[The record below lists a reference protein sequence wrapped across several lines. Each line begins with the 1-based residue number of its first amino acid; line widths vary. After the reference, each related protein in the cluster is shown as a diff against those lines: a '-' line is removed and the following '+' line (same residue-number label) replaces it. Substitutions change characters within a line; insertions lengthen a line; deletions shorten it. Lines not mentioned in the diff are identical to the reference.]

1 MKDLTDRQKALL
13 TMIVREH
20 TRTAQPVGSKTI
32 VEHFG
37 LSLSSATIRNELAAM
52 TERGYLRQP
61 HTSAGR
67 VPTEDGYRYFVSNL
81 VQQTN
86 LPVSTRNT
94 INHQFSQS
102 QEGLDHWLKL
112 AASVLAN
119 QSQSASIVTAPHT
132 QRAVFKHLELVSVHS
147 DRILMVLVLVG
158 GEICQ
163 RILSIGEALN
173 QEILS
178 RQAARVNDLCQNK
191 TAQSISML
199 EDQFD
204 EQGRKILAILIDE
217 MTESSHLVTG
227 QVYLDGIQKLLSEPE
242 FADSVNARSAIHL
255 LERRPV
261 LDDLLSRTVLKSAI
275 GGVQVL
281 IGGEGHWSELRDF
294 SIILTRYGVPE
305 QLSGTLGIIGP
316 MRMPYGHAIGTV
328 RFVSD
333 LLSELVTDHLIEE

>member
-1 MKDLTDRQKALL
+1 MKTLTDRQKALL

-32 VEHFG
+32 VEQFG
-37 LSLSSATIRNELAAM
+37 LGLSSATIRNELAAM
-52 TERGYLRQP
+52 TELGYLRQP
-61 HTSAGR
+61 HVSAGR
-67 VPTEDGYRYFVSNL
+67 IPTEEGYRYFVSNL

-86 LPVSTRNT
+86 LPASTRNT
-94 INHQFSQS
+94 ISHQFYQS

-119 QSQSASIVTAPHT
+119 QSQAASIVTAPHT
-132 QRAVFKHLELVSVHS
+132 HQAVFKHVELVSVHS

-158 GEICQ
+158 GEIRQ
-163 RILSIGEALN
+163 RIFSIGEVINQETLSKQAARLNDLCANKNATQLSRLEEIQDEPGKKILSIL
-173 QEILS
+173 
-178 RQAARVNDLCQNK
+178 
-191 TAQSISML
+191 L
-199 EDQFD
+199 E
-204 EQGRKILAILIDE
+204 E
-217 MTESSHLVTG
+217 MGESSHLLTG
-227 QVYLDGIQKLLSEPE
+227 QIYLDGVQKLLGEPE
-242 FADSVNARSAIHL
+242 FADSENARSALNL
-255 LERRPV
+255 LERRPM
-261 LDDLLSRTVLKSAI
+261 LEDLLSRTIMKSAI

-294 SIILTRYGVPE
+294 SMILTRYGVPE
-305 QLSGTLGIIGP
+305 QISGTLGVIGP